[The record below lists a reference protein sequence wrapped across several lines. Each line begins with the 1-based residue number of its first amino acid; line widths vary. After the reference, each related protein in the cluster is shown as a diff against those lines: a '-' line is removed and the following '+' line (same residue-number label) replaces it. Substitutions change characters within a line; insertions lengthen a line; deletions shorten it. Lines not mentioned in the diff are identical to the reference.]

1 MSNVPPPGPYGG
13 ASNPCRDASN
23 RRRRVAILIDMP
35 VLYASAP
42 TTAITRSSVLA
53 STVWNGIAPGEL
65 VVRRAHSAVPR
76 LHLLGRG
83 LRMAWTNSALPNCTT
98 RTYLAAA

>member
-1 MSNVPPPGPYGG
+1 VQGCVQSPKAG
-13 ASNPCRDASN
+13 RDPDRHARAVRVSADN
-23 RRRRVAILIDMP
+23 RNYQVIGLGEHRVERDRP
-35 VLYASAP
+35 
-42 TTAITRSSVLA
+42 R
-53 STVWNGIAPGEL
+53 EL